1 VKAVRP
7 DDADP
12 SPGRGDPELPSR
24 QLPREL
30 RALVPLAF
38 DLRWASSHTT
48 NDLWRRIDGPRW
60 DATRN
65 PWLVLQSAGR
75 TRLEKLARDDAFV
88 AALRE
93 AERERDALLDGP
105 SWFRRAHPDAQLDA
119 AAYFCMEFGLTAS
132 LPIYAGGLGIL
143 AGDHLKAACDLGVP
157 LVAVGL
163 LYFAGYFRQTVD
175 DDGAQHELY
184 PPIDPSWL
192 PLQRVLDE
200 TGAWLGVP
208 LPLPGRTVTLRAWR
222 AQIGAVSLYLLDS
235 NDVANEPDDRR
246 ITGELYGGGHEVRL
260 RQELALGIGGWRLL
274 RSLGIAPEV
283 CHLNEG
289 HAAFAIF
296 ERARD
301 LAADARW
308 PFERALTAARVGNVF
323 TSHTPVAAGFDR
335 FERELIEPYL
345 AAYAEEARIDL
356 DALWRIGHERGT
368 TVFNMAHLAIHA
380 SGCVN
385 GVSRLHG
392 DVSRHL
398 FARLFPRWPTAE
410 IPVTHVTNGVHMP
423 SWESPEA
430 DALWSR
436 ARGKERWRGES
447 RGAERVL
454 ESVADADLW
463 AMRSANRA
471 RLVATIRK
479 RGRRAF
485 DPSSLTIGWARRFAA
500 YKRPTMILHD
510 ADRLARLLGDPERPL
525 QIVVAGKA
533 HPRDEEGKAL
543 LREWAAFSRREGVG
557 DRVVLLV
564 DYDMALAESI
574 VQGVD
579 VWLNTPRHPWEASG
593 TSGMKVLVNGGLNL
607 SELDGWWAEAYA
619 PDLGWTFAER
629 RERPDGSH
637 RHISES
643 DALYELL
650 ESEVVPGFYRRDD
663 FGLPRDWLTHV
674 RRSMERLTARFS
686 ADRMVREYVT
696 DLYVPASSAYRRRI
710 AGGGALA
717 AAITQWAET
726 LDAHWHELRFERV
739 EMEARRDGFEAEVV
753 IHLGSVD
760 PSAVKVELF
769 AHPVDRDPPER
780 IDMGSGSPRDDEPG
794 TFVYKTRLVTVWPAD
809 HYTARVVPYH
819 PDARVPLEQRRILWD
834 ER

>member
-1 VKAVRP
+1 VKAVRST
-7 DDADP
+7 DGDP
-12 SPGRGDPELPSR
+12 SSRRAEFELLSGQVPE
-24 QLPREL
+24 EL
-30 RALVPLAF
+30 RALVSLAL
-38 DLRWASSHTT
+38 DLRWASSHAT
-48 NDLWRRIDGPRW
+48 NDLWHTIDRRLW

-75 TRLEKLARDDAFV
+75 MRLEQLAQNDAFV
-88 AALRE
+88 AAMHQ
-93 AERERDALLDGP
+93 AQRERDALLHGP
-105 SWFRRAHPDAQLDA
+105 GWFARTHPNAQLGGV
-119 AAYFCMEFGLTAS
+119 AYFCMEFGLTGA

-157 LVAVGL
+157 LTAVGL
-163 LYFAGYFRQTVD
+163 LYFAGYFRQMVD
-175 DDGAQHELY
+175 EEGTQHELY

-192 PLQRVLDE
+192 PLQRVRDE

-222 AQIGAVSLYLLDS
+222 AHVGAITLYLLDS
-235 NDVANEPDDRR
+235 NDVANDPDDRR
-246 ITGELYGGGHEVRL
+246 ITGELYGGGAEVRL

-274 RSLGIAPEV
+274 RSLGIAPDV

-296 ERARD
+296 ERARV
-301 LAADARW
+301 LAADKRW
-308 PFERALTAARVGNVF
+308 PFDRALTAARMGNVF

-345 AAYAEEARIDL
+345 AAYAQEAGVDP
-356 DALWRIGHERGT
+356 DTLWHIGHERGT

-380 SGCVN
+380 SGSVN

-398 FARLFPRWPTAE
+398 FSRLFPRWPTAE
-410 IPVTHVTNGVHMP
+410 IPVSHVTNGVHQP

-430 DALWSR
+430 DALWTR

-447 RGAERVL
+447 SRAERVL
-454 ESVADADLW
+454 ENIGDTELW
-463 AMRSANRA
+463 SMRAANRA
-471 RLVATIRK
+471 RLVATIRD
-479 RGRRAF
+479 RGQRAF
-485 DPSSLTIGWARRFAA
+485 DPSALTIGWARRFAA
-500 YKRPTMILHD
+500 YKRPTLILHD
-510 ADRLARLLGDPERPL
+510 ADRLARLLDDPDRPV

-533 HPRDEEGKAL
+533 HPRDDEGKAL

-557 DRVVLLV
+557 DRVALLA
-564 DYDMALAESI
+564 DYDMVLAESI

-607 SELDGWWAEAYA
+607 SELDGWWAEAYS
-619 PDLGWTFAER
+619 PDVGWSFAER

-643 DALYELL
+643 DALYEVL
-650 ESEVVPGFYRRDD
+650 ENEAVPGFYRRDES
-663 FGLPRDWLTHV
+663 GLPREWLSRV
-674 RRSMERLTARFS
+674 RRSMERLTAWFS

-696 DLYVPASSAYRRRI
+696 DLYVPASSAYRRRLVS
-710 AGGGALA
+710 GGALA
-717 AAITQWAET
+717 SEITEWAET

-739 EMEARRDGFEAEVV
+739 EMVSRTDGFEAEAVV
-753 IHLGSVD
+753 HLGSID

-769 AHPVDRDPPER
+769 AQPIDREPPER
-780 IDMGSGSPRDDEPG
+780 IDMGTGLPLDGEPG
-794 TFVYKTRLVTVWPAD
+794 TFIYKRRLVTVWPTD
-809 HYTARVVPYH
+809 HYTVRIVPYH
-819 PDARVPLEQRRILWD
+819 LHARVPLEQRRILWD